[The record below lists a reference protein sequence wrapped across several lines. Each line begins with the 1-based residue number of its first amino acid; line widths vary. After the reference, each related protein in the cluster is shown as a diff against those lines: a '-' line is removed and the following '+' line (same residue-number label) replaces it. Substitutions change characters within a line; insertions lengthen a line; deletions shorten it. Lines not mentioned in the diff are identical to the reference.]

1 MDINMKDSIFN
12 QIRYLYGYIGEH
24 KKILIFSLC
33 LSIISTALGMIQPI
47 FAKIMIDKVLIA
59 NNRNLLIPILSLI
72 VSLLIIGFIIRIV
85 NSYIYTRYSAK
96 FLFKMR
102 EEMFSHLHKIPL
114 SFFSKTKIGDIYHR
128 ISSDMAEIQGFITT
142 SLPNYLFDFLT
153 CIITVIILF
162 WLNLQMALM
171 SLIFIPGA
179 FYIVFK
185 IRPKLLILGKKTAE
199 KNADLSHFIF
209 ESLSSTSLIRSF
221 GAEKFEQK
229 KIKKKHSRILKYIL
243 QYQVIGA
250 MTGSIP
256 IIFIIINTIIVFGYG
271 GILVMNGDLTIGS
284 LVAFS
289 IYQGRVFTPLQGIV
303 NGFLSIQ
310 NTKVSLARVKEI
322 LNVEPQQNQK
332 PDFMLKKDMLR
343 GEIAFKNVSFS
354 YEKKEPVLDNVSF
367 FIPSGKVTAIIGPSG
382 SGKTTICHLIM
393 RLFTPDS
400 GKITIDN
407 IDLKRIGI
415 NYLRKQIA
423 IVSQDTFLF
432 HTSIIENI
440 RFSKHDASDEEII
453 QAAKAACIHD
463 FIASLPNGYDTI
475 VGDRG
480 IRLSGGQKQRVSI
493 ARSILIEPKILILD
507 EATAFIDTT
516 VEERLKKTIRSL
528 MENRTIIV
536 VSHRPE
542 SIEHADKIIV
552 CEKGKVYER

>member
-1 MDINMKDSIFN
+1 
-12 QIRYLYGYIGEH
+12 
-24 KKILIFSLC
+24 
-33 LSIISTALGMIQPI
+33 
-47 FAKIMIDKVLIA
+47 
-59 NNRNLLIPILSLI
+59 
-72 VSLLIIGFIIRIV
+72 
-85 NSYIYTRYSAK
+85 
-96 FLFKMR
+96 
-102 EEMFSHLHKIPL
+102 
-114 SFFSKTKIGDIYHR
+114 
-128 ISSDMAEIQGFITT
+128 
-142 SLPNYLFDFLT
+142 
-153 CIITVIILF
+153 
-162 WLNLQMALM
+162 
-171 SLIFIPGA
+171 
-179 FYIVFK
+179 
-185 IRPKLLILGKKTAE
+185 
-199 KNADLSHFIF
+199 
-209 ESLSSTSLIRSF
+209 
-221 GAEKFEQK
+221 
-229 KIKKKHSRILKYIL
+229 
-243 QYQVIGA
+243 
-250 MTGSIP
+250 
-256 IIFIIINTIIVFGYG
+256 
-271 GILVMNGDLTIGS
+271 
-284 LVAFS
+284 
-289 IYQGRVFTPLQGIV
+289 
-303 NGFLSIQ
+303 
-310 NTKVSLARVKEI
+310 
-322 LNVEPQQNQK
+322 
-332 PDFMLKKDMLR
+332 
-343 GEIAFKNVSFS
+343 
-354 YEKKEPVLDNVSF
+354 
-367 FIPSGKVTAIIGPSG
+367 
-382 SGKTTICHLIM
+382 M